1 MKFLGYRR
9 PDGRVGTRNHVLIFP
24 TVICAAAVAAKIQA
38 AVPGTVTVDHPHG
51 CGHMGEE
58 KDLIVR
64 AMAGFCGHPNVGG
77 VLLVGLGC
85 ELITPQLVAAAMPP
99 GGRIEMLSIQ
109 AEGGTNGAVRRGVE
123 LATRLLAGAAED
135 RREPVDISELIV
147 GTNCGGSDTL
157 SGLTA
162 NPALGA
168 AADRFVGEGGTVI
181 LSETP
186 ELIGAEHVLAR
197 RAVDDT
203 VRRRIYEITA
213 ATEELAMK
221 AGVDIR
227 NSEPSPGNKEGG
239 LTTLE
244 EKSLG
249 AILKGGTSPIR
260 QVVGYAERPAE
271 RGLVIMDS
279 PAHDAVCNTGMV
291 AGGAQVIVFTTG
303 RGTPLGAPTAPV
315 LKVSSNSG
323 VYGRMSDNIDMDAGV
338 ILDGTATVAEMGE
351 ALFQEIVAVASGRLT
366 KAELLGHGEFA
377 IHSLGLN
384 V

>member
-1 MKFLGYRR
+1 MKFSGYRR

-24 TVICAAAVAAKIQA
+24 TVICATAVAGMIQR
-38 AVPGTVTVDHPHG
+38 AVPGTITVDHPHG

-58 KDLIVR
+58 RDLIVR
-64 AMAGFCGHPNVGG
+64 AMAGFCGHPNIGG
-77 VLLVGLGC
+77 LLLVGLGC
-85 ELITPQLVAAAMPP
+85 ELVTPEVISAAMPP
-99 GGRIEMLSIQ
+99 GRRCEMLSIQ
-109 AEGGTNGAVRRGVE
+109 TEGGTNGAVERGKE
-123 LATRLLAGAAED
+123 LAARLVARAAED
-135 RREPVDISELIV
+135 NREPIDISRLIV

-168 AADRFVGEGGTVI
+168 AADRLVASGGTVI

-197 RAVDDT
+197 RAASDA

-227 NSEPSPGNKEGG
+227 NSEPSPGNKAGG

-260 QVVGYAERPAE
+260 EVVDYAKRPGGK
-271 RGLVIMDS
+271 GLVIMDS
-279 PAHDAVCNTGMV
+279 PAHDAVCNTGMI
-291 AGGAQVIVFTTG
+291 AGGAQIIVFTTG
-303 RGTPLGAPTAPV
+303 RGTPLGAPTVPV
-315 LKVSSNSG
+315 LKVSSNSDI
-323 VYGRMSDNIDMDAGV
+323 YRRMRDNIDMNAGT
-338 ILDGTATVAEMGE
+338 ILEGTATVDEIGEM
-351 ALFQEIVAVASGRLT
+351 LFQEIISVASGKLT
-366 KAELLGHGEFA
+366 KAELLCHNEFA
-377 IHSLGLN
+377 MPSLGLN
-384 V
+384 M

>member
-1 MKFLGYRR
+1 MKFLGYVR

-24 TVICAAAVAAKIQA
+24 TVICATAVAQMIQRE
-38 AVPGTVTVDHPHG
+38 VPGTVTVDHPHG

-64 AMAGFCGHPNVGG
+64 AMAGVCSHPNVGG

-85 ELITPQLVAAAMPP
+85 ELITPEVVSGAMLAN
-99 GGRIEMLSIQ
+99 RRCELLSIQ
-109 AEGGTNGAVRRGVE
+109 AEGGTRGAVQKGKD
-123 LATRLLAGAAED
+123 LAARLVAEIAQD
-135 RREPVDISELIV
+135 EREPTDISALIV

-162 NPALGA
+162 NPAVGA
-168 AADRFVGEGGTVI
+168 AADRIVAGGGTVI

-186 ELIGAEHVLAR
+186 ELIGAEHVLSR
-197 RAVDDT
+197 RAASAE

-227 NSEPSPGNKEGG
+227 NSEPSPGNKAGG

-260 QVVGYAERPAE
+260 QVISYAERPIE
-271 RGLVIMDS
+271 SGLVIMDS
-279 PAHDAVCNTGMV
+279 PAHDAVCNTGMI
-291 AGGAQVIVFTTG
+291 AGGAQIIVFTTG

-315 LKVSSNSG
+315 VKVSSNSG
-323 VYGRMSDNIDMDAGV
+323 LYRRMVDNLDVNAGSV
-338 ILDGTATVAEMGE
+338 LEGTETVDELGE
-351 ALFQEIVAVASGRLT
+351 RLFREIVSVASGRLT
-366 KAELLGHGEFA
+366 KAELLGHNEFA

>member
-1 MKFLGYRR
+1 MNFLGYRR

-24 TVICAAAVAAKIQA
+24 TVICATAVAGMIQR
-38 AVPGTVTVDHPHG
+38 AVPGAVTVNHPHG

-85 ELITPQLVAAAMPP
+85 ELITPEVVSAAMLP
-99 GGRIEMLSIQ
+99 GQRCEILSIQ
-109 AEGGTNGAVRRGVE
+109 AEGGTKGAVEKGKE
-123 LATRLLAGAAED
+123 LAARLVAEAAED
-135 RREPVDISELIV
+135 SREPLDISRLIV

-162 NPALGA
+162 NPALGN
-168 AADRFVGEGGTVI
+168 AADRLVTGGGTVI

-197 RAVDDT
+197 RAVNDA
-203 VRRRIYEITA
+203 VRQRIYEITA
-213 ATEELAMK
+213 TTEELAMK

-260 QVVGYAERPAE
+260 QVVGYAERPGE
-271 RGLVIMDS
+271 KGLVIMDS
-279 PAHDAVCNTGMV
+279 PAHDAVCNTGMI
-291 AGGAQVIVFTTG
+291 AGGAQIIVFTTG
-303 RGTPLGAPTAPV
+303 RGTPLGAPTVPV
-315 LKVSSNSG
+315 LKVSSNSDL
-323 VYGRMSDNIDMDAGV
+323 YRRMSDNIDMNAGTV
-338 ILDGTATVAEMGE
+338 LEGTATVEEIGEM
-351 ALFQEIVAVASGRLT
+351 LFQEIANVASGKLT
-366 KAELLGHGEFA
+366 KAEILGHGEFA
-377 IHSLGLN
+377 IHSLGLL